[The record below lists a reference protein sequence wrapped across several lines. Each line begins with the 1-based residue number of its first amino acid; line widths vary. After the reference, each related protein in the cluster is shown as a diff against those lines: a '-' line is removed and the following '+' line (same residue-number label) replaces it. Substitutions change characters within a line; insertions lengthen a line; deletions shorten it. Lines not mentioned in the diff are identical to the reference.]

1 MAVVIATYNTTA
13 TTLDALAPLYV
24 LRFARWHAL
33 GLRFVDRRECPRVVR
48 YPARGGAHALIRS

>member
-1 MAVVIATYNTTA
+1 MSAYNTTA